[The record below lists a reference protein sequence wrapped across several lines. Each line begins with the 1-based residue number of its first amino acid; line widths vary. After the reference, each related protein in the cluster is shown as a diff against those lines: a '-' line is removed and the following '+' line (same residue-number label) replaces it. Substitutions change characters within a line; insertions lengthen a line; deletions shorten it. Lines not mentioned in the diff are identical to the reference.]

1 MVAAKLAPKW
11 QEAAIGGI
19 FQIHFIWTDISLGP
33 LVYFSRV
40 LFGDI
45 PHAYF
50 FSFELVV
57 DGTADGK
64 DN

>member
-1 MVAAKLAPKW
+1 M
-11 QEAAIGGI
+11 
-19 FQIHFIWTDISLGP
+19 
-33 LVYFSRV
+33 YFSRV

-64 DN
+64 DNKKDKTSEVAEIRMLHFGWNFFPTSM

>member
-1 MVAAKLAPKW
+1 M
-11 QEAAIGGI
+11 
-19 FQIHFIWTDISLGP
+19 
-33 LVYFSRV
+33 YFSRV

-45 PHAYF
+45 PLAYF

-64 DN
+64 DNKRDKTSKVAEIRM

>member
-1 MVAAKLAPKW
+1 M
-11 QEAAIGGI
+11 
-19 FQIHFIWTDISLGP
+19 
-33 LVYFSRV
+33 YFSRV

-57 DGTADGK
+57 DGTTDGK
-64 DN
+64 DNKKDKTSEVAEIKM

>member
-1 MVAAKLAPKW
+1 MAFFKYIL
-11 QEAAIGGI
+11 QY
-19 FQIHFIWTDISLGP
+19 IWTDISLGP
-33 LVYFSRV
+33 LVYFFRV

-64 DN
+64 DNKKDKTSEVAEIKM